1 MTIRLLAVADH
12 GLVAEALTASLQAAH
27 DIEIV
32 GVAVSAREAAAI
44 AQAEAPDSVVIG
56 YELSGGDCATLTRVI
71 LEVSPESRVIIV
83 TSFEDYTML
92 AEAMV
97 AGCVGFVATN
107 GSVEDLVEA
116 VRAAHAGEMIISP
129 QLLARLLPRAPGWR
143 GGLGSDLSP
152 REREVLP
159 LMAEGLSNTE
169 LGERLFISVNT
180 VRNHVRNILKK
191 LGVHSRLEAVAIAI
205 RNELISPSTAAETP
219 DVLLDVDASADGAV
233 RDHAE
238 TQSESGD
245 GEPGIAVLDLSQYGF
260 RPR

>member
-1 MTIRLLAVADH
+1 MTIRLLVVADH
-12 GLVAEALTASLQAAH
+12 DLLAEALTASLQAAP

-32 GVAVSAREAAAI
+32 GTVASTPEATTI

-56 YELSGGDCATLTRVI
+56 CELSGGDCAALTRVI
-71 LEVSPESRVIIV
+71 LEASPDSRVIIV
-83 TSFEDYTML
+83 TSFQDYAML

-97 AGCVGFVATN
+97 AGCAGFVATN

-116 VRAAHAGEMIISP
+116 VRSAHAGEMIISP

-143 GGLGSDLSP
+143 GGLGADLSP

-159 LMAEGLSNTE
+159 LLAEGLSNIE

-205 RNELISPSTAAETP
+205 RNELIPPLAVAEAP
-219 DVLLDVDASADGAV
+219 DVLVDVDVSADGAV

-238 TQSESGD
+238 AQSESGH
-245 GEPGIAVLDLSQYGF
+245 GEPGIAVLDLSYGF